1 MNQVGNSYS
10 QEIGKYA
17 VKIKYYLT
25 GSGVLIKVDESVTYL
40 ITAKHNFKKESSD
53 TYKSVKIFEL
63 EKKLDEILI
72 TRDNGEKICTIQSIV
87 YEESELD
94 LIIFRVSTDSSYI
107 KNLPSVSILKDNYS
121 LKEYFFY
128 GYPNDGEGT
137 IVEELNRPSYYETKE
152 HIFRLNGHK
161 GQKEKYLKGFSGS
174 GLFTECDDII
184 YLIGIVIK
192 VDDKLFHYECIDL
205 SKIIKSINNKLN
217 TPIDEKEDIVDLGF
231 SQNIY
236 TRILNR
242 NKNTYLVKRILNELN
257 GEKKLDF
264 LKQNNLK
271 REEVVNFLDMDEK
284 NLLKTEKELADLYLL
299 KAMIYY
305 SDKNEKY
312 KQYFTKAGKF
322 NSRYKTYELTVL
334 DGVEEDEIDEIEN
347 NDSEFSQLQKAR
359 LYFLEKSYTKVIEL
373 LTELNIDEFEV
384 FEKIEIYKYLSKS
397 HELKLDSEL
406 ENSIAYLSRILELL
420 EDNQILER
428 SEIHYDLSLLYTKLG
443 DRKGALDCVLDGL
456 DVISNDESN
465 IFLEIRYKLEKEQR
479 KLSEISGE
487 ERENL
492 TLTEL
497 FKKNPEKY
505 LSEYLESLKN
515 SNIDITNQDLLDEIK
530 VLKKVMVKGL
540 NEKKI

>member
-1 MNQVGNSYS
+1 MSQVGNNSYS

-17 VKIKYYLT
+17 VKIKYHLT

-40 ITAKHNFKKESSD
+40 ITAKHNFKKKLSD

-63 EKKLDEILI
+63 EKKLDEISI

-87 YEESELD
+87 YEESDLD
-94 LIIFRVSTDSSYI
+94 LIIFKVSTDSSYI
-107 KNLPSVSILKDNYS
+107 KNLPSVSILKDNYA

-137 IVEELNRPSYYETKE
+137 IVEELNRPSYYETRE

-205 SKIIKSINNKLN
+205 SKIIESINNKLN
-217 TPIDEKEDIVDLGF
+217 TSIDETEDIVDLGF

-305 SDKNEKY
+305 SDENEKY

-322 NSRYKTYELTVL
+322 NSRYKTYELTAL

-347 NDSEFSQLQKAR
+347 NEEFNPLQKAK
-359 LYFLEKSYTKVIEL
+359 LYFIENKYDKVIEI
-373 LTELNIDEFEV
+373 LTKEYVNDLDTL
-384 FEKIEIYKYLSKS
+384 EKIESYKYLSKS
-397 HELKLDSEL
+397 YEQQSDIESSIGYLSEVLEKSKTFEKPEIYYELSILYMKLD
-406 ENSIAYLSRILELL
+406 
-420 EDNQILER
+420 
-428 SEIHYDLSLLYTKLG
+428 
-443 DRKGALDCVLDGL
+443 DREEALKCVIDGL
-456 DVISNDESN
+456 DIIDDDTSN
-465 IFLEIRYKLEKEQR
+465 IFLEIEYKLIKQKK
-479 KLSEISGE
+479 KLLNSNE
-487 ERENL
+487 ENVPNM

-497 FKKNPEKY
+497 FKKYPEKY
-505 LSEYLESLKN
+505 MDEYLESLKDV
-515 SNIDITNQDLLDEIK
+515 NIEVTNKEIIDEIR
-530 VLKKVMVKGL
+530 VLQKQIRIEGKKD
-540 NEKKI
+540 